1 MKHAESKLQIACVTW
16 FRLQYPNEVLFAIP
30 NGGQRNAITAKILKA
45 EGTLAGVAD
54 LFLAKTEIQKL
65 DGVGSGYNIRYF
77 GLFIEMKTDKG
88 RQAPSQIEF
97 QKAVEGKGYKYI
109 ICRSFDEFKAE
120 IDNYLKH

>member
-54 LFLAKTEIQKL
+54 LFLAKVNASPCLIELGEAT
-65 DGVGSGYNIRYF
+65 F

-97 QKAVEGKGYKYI
+97 QKAVEGKGFKYI

-120 IDNYLKH
+120 IDNYLKY

>member
-54 LFLAKTEIQKL
+54 LFLAKKKHFKL
-65 DGVGSGYNIRYF
+65 NGHMFVESS
-77 GLFIEMKTDKG
+77 GLFIEMKIDKG

-120 IDNYLKH
+120 IDNYLK